1 MEAGTKITLSTATE
15 NADIYYEIVTGDAAS
30 TLTKENA
37 TTLTK
42 YTEAFDV
49 VEGTVYAIAVKDSRT
64 SEITS
69 AVYTIEVVPE
79 DSIRMWN
86 AEAPAAEYKIYDIKD
101 LNFLAATVSAGNSL
115 AGITVTL
122 ANDITINEK
131 VLKDGFI
138 EPDEGEGATANAA
151 LVNLASIG
159 MRDKGFAGT
168 FDGNGKVIKGLYIYQ
183 GHQGLGFI
191 GSTAEGAVIK
201 NVTII
206 DACVVNCNATAD
218 DGGDDDRFGGLVG
231 MTQGATTIENC
242 VFIGV
247 VGSSAAAGR
256 GKTEYVGGLVG
267 RVDAATT
274 AKDCT
279 VLARVYAELAYDI
292 INNKGADK
300 LTLDNVIGLDAAA
313 TPIVYEGDNEYVI
326 AAVDAIN
333 NPPVK
338 ISAMKVNCTYKKA
351 DRYQFVI
358 DGFEVKENDALKV
371 LLTYPEAAVTGPLLR
386 ASVTNTK
393 FQPTTAVDADYGFVE
408 LTATATEETSGLM
421 ITLNGTFNIEE
432 PILPLYIAQ
441 ISINDVDVALDTVT
455 SPSGSYF
462 ADLEIEEIIVK

>member
-1 MEAGTKITLSTATE
+1 MKLNKLIALLLAFAMLFAFVGCPTGNEEIPETPAEDVTPEDSTPDPIADVTFDPAAGELEAGTKITLSTATE

-30 TLTKENA
+30 TLTK
-37 TTLTK
+37 

-49 VEGTVYAIAVKDSRT
+49 VEGTVYAIAVKDNRT

-86 AEAPAAEYKIYDIKD
+86 AEAPAAEYKVYGVKD
-101 LNFLAATVSAGNSL
+101 LKFLSATVNAGNSL

-159 MRDKGFAGT
+159 MRGKGFAGT
-168 FDGNGKVIKGLYIYQ
+168 FDGNGKVIKGLYMYQ
-183 GHQGLGFI
+183 ANQGLGFI
-191 GSTAEGAVIK
+191 GATAEGAVIK

-206 DACVVNCNATAD
+206 DACVVNCNASAD
-218 DGGDDDRFGGLVG
+218 ADGEDDDRFGGLVG
-231 MTQGATTIENC
+231 LIEGATTIENC

-279 VLARVYAELAYDI
+279 VLARVYAEQAYDI

-313 TPIVYEGDNEYVI
+313 TPIVYEGNNEYVKAAI
-326 AAVDAIN
+326 AA
-333 NPPVK
+333 
-338 ISAMKVNCTYKKA
+338 
-351 DRYQFVI
+351 
-358 DGFEVKENDALKV
+358 
-371 LLTYPEAAVTGPLLR
+371 LTT
-386 ASVTNTK
+386 
-393 FQPTTAVDADYGFVE
+393 
-408 LTATATEETSGLM
+408 
-421 ITLNGTFNIEE
+421 
-432 PILPLYIAQ
+432 
-441 ISINDVDVALDTVT
+441 VA
-455 SPSGSYF
+455 
-462 ADLEIEEIIVK
+462 E